1 MSEPVHLQS
10 RVSPPARRVD
20 LWLGDLDRHAG
31 FDGGAALLSVD
42 ERARAGRFHRDTDR
56 RRFEAGR
63 GHLRRI
69 LGRHLSV
76 PAESIV
82 FRYSETGK
90 PGLDGPGDVGFSVS
104 HSHNLLLIGL
114 GRGVLGVDVELPRPM
129 PDMYAVAGMVF
140 TGKEVDW
147 MNEGSSD
154 GNRERFFRL
163 WTAKES
169 LLKGMGVGFLSDPR
183 EVEVSPTPFGFQAS
197 PSGRTGESWS
207 MVCFTVGPEI
217 AGEAAYGALAVP
229 GPPPDLRA
237 HRVPGE
243 GTDRGAPTLASAA
256 HPWEGPSDGL
266 PGEPGPSG

>member
-82 FRYSETGK
+82 FCYSETGK
-90 PGLDGPGDVGFSVS
+90 PGLDDPGDVGFSVS